1 MISNFG
7 LFPPLSSFFIGT
19 TIQCECLD
27 WIELAV
33 LLFLIKFRS
42 LQILKNFPFLAAN
55 ITGINCVQI
64 IMWVPHT
71 YYHPHIIK
79 GCLSLQG
86 TWKIFSRL
94 RRASALFC
102 WCLCELSL
110 KSIRLLQAPWWSQ
123 TWCQMAFFTQ
133 VSTFVANVECFF
145 APKGAPKNIW
155 HWPIPLL
162 LFPYKYHRRP
172 QNDPQ
177 KDPLSKKKLPPFNKK
192 RCYPPGLH

>member
-1 MISNFG
+1 MFG
-7 LFPPLSSFFIGT
+7 LNLEHHSSLKVRRSEINFIQGGRQGGGKGGSCPPSFWGSLPPIFLLKLFTVLENSFTLLHKKNSPAAATFSEPAIQGT
-19 TIQCECLD
+19 TSIKNDIQLWAISTFVLIFHWNYLNLFRKAQFNVCLD

-86 TWKIFSRL
+86 T
-94 RRASALFC
+94 
-102 WCLCELSL
+102 
-110 KSIRLLQAPWWSQ
+110 
-123 TWCQMAFFTQ
+123 
-133 VSTFVANVECFF
+133 
-145 APKGAPKNIW
+145 
-155 HWPIPLL
+155 
-162 LFPYKYHRRP
+162 
-172 QNDPQ
+172 
-177 KDPLSKKKLPPFNKK
+177 
-192 RCYPPGLH
+192 

>member
-71 YYHPHIIK
+71 YYHLHFIK
-79 GCLSLQG
+79 GKFARHL
-86 TWKIFSRL
+86 KDFFSPAAGKCSFLLIDKRFN
-94 RRASALFC
+94 LFC
-102 WCLCELSL
+102 HKTHPLVLMVPI
-110 KSIRLLQAPWWSQ
+110 KV
-123 TWCQMAFFTQ
+123 
-133 VSTFVANVECFF
+133 VSGLYLNYF
-145 APKGAPKNIW
+145 
-155 HWPIPLL
+155 
-162 LFPYKYHRRP
+162 YKWQP
-172 QNDPQ
+172 CN
-177 KDPLSKKKLPPFNKK
+177 
-192 RCYPPGLH
+192 